1 MRSARIMLLTVAA
14 VAAGAL
20 AGCGLTDPGEN
31 VVNGK
36 QLFVDNCGSCHTL
49 ARAGTRGVT
58 GPNLDQSFQRARQDG
73 FGEGTFQGIVHRQI
87 LQPAI
92 NPSWDPQTGK
102 RLEPMP
108 ANLVTGDDAEDV
120 AAYVAQAVARGGEDS
135 GRLAEVGEQQAEGTA
150 EAENGTLTIPATGSA
165 SYQFAD
171 ATAEAGQL
179 KIDSP
184 NESQADHNIALEGNG
199 LNELGPVVGNGETS
213 TIEVEV
219 QAGEY
224 TFFCSVPGH
233 REAGMEGPLRVE

>member
-1 MRSARIMLLTVAA
+1 MRTARIMLLAA
-14 VAAGAL
+14 VAVAATAL

-36 QLFVDNCGSCHTL
+36 TLFVDNCGSCHTL

-58 GPNLDQSFQRARQDG
+58 GPNLDQAFQRARQDG
-73 FGEGTFQGIVHRQI
+73 FGESTFKGVVHRQI

-92 NPSWDPQTGK
+92 NPSWDPVTRK

-108 ANLVTGDDAEDV
+108 ANIVTGDDAEDV
-120 AAYVAQAVARGGEDS
+120 AAYVAQAAAQGGEDT
-135 GRLAEVGEQQAEGTA
+135 GRLAEAGAKPAEGTA

-165 SYQFAD
+165 NYQFAD
-171 ATAEAGQL
+171 ATAPAGQL
-179 KIDSP
+179 TIESP
-184 NESQADHNIALEGNG
+184 NESQVDHNIALEGNG
-199 LNELGPVVGNGETS
+199 VNEVGPVIGNGETS
-213 TIEVEV
+213 SIEVDLRP
-219 QAGEY
+219 GEY